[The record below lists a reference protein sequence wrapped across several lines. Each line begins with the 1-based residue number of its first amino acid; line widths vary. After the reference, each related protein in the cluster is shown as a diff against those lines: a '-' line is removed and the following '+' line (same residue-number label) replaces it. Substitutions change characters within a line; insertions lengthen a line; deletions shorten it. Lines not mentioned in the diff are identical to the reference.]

1 MSDLH
6 QLSGRLRALV
16 GLSQA
21 SSVIP
26 RSRAACALAGL
37 LRFSRH
43 WAAISAA
50 YVTFG
55 SACSS
60 YGHPDFP
67 VNIGIVGIFGVLGA
81 LTVNYGRRWL
91 AAIRNRIGRQDH

>member
-1 MSDLH
+1 LL
-6 QLSGRLRALV
+6 LSALRP
-16 GLSQA
+16 QA
-21 SSVIP
+21 VDAPAPATVEP
-26 RSRAACALAGL
+26 RGHAANALAGL

-60 YGHPDFP
+60 HGRPDFP

-81 LTVNYGRRWL
+81 LTVNYGQRWL
-91 AAIRNRIGRQDH
+91 AVIRNRTRR

>member
-1 MSDLH
+1 MDVKVSVPR
-6 QLSGRLRALV
+6 GRVAH
-16 GLSQA
+16 
-21 SSVIP
+21 
-26 RSRAACALAGL
+26 ALAGL

-43 WAAISAA
+43 WAAISAV

>member
-1 MSDLH
+1 
-6 QLSGRLRALV
+6 V
-16 GLSQA
+16 
-21 SSVIP
+21 
-26 RSRAACALAGL
+26 LAGL

-50 YVTFG
+50 YVMFG

-67 VNIGIVGIFGVLGA
+67 VNIGIVGILGVLGSF
-81 LTVNYGRRWL
+81 LILKGRSFLSRL
-91 AAIRNRIGRQDH
+91 RRPNRPD